1 MQIEEIKELVKELI
15 EEENILKFEIN
26 QEIFQNELG
35 REEFN
40 KTIRIKVE
48 KKLGVYIWVNSEN
61 NNIVYIGMAG
71 KLKNNGKFVNH
82 SIQERLLATRGK
94 DKLTKKDIQTNDYVR
109 CQMEKHNIKKIDFHI
124 MYSKIDEP
132 PAYIEA
138 LLLYK
143 FYKKNKCLPLLNTSF

>member
-71 KLKNNGKFVNH
+71 KLKNNGKFVKEPCIHDIKNFEFFTYT
-82 SIQERLLATRGK
+82 IKITRP
-94 DKLTKKDIQTNDYVR
+94 
-109 CQMEKHNIKKIDFHI
+109 M
-124 MYSKIDEP
+124 
-132 PAYIEA
+132 
-138 LLLYK
+138 
-143 FYKKNKCLPLLNTSF
+143 

>member
-15 EEENILKFEIN
+15 EEENISKFEIN
-26 QEIFQNELG
+26 KEIFKNELG

-109 CQMEKHNIKKIDFHI
+109 SKMEKHNIKKIDFHI
-124 MYSKIDEP
+124 MYSIIDEP

-143 FYKKNKCLPLLNTSF
+143 YYKKNKCLPLLNTSF